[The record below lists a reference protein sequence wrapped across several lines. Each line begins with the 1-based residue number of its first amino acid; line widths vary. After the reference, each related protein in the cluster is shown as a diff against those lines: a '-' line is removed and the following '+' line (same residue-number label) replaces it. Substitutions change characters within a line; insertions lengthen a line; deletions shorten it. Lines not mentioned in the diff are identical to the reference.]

1 MRNGRVPDP
10 MTAKMITHS
19 VGADA
24 PPLATMELRY
34 WRGIHSEF
42 MTHRVMSRNA
52 RSSRAVPV
60 PRLIE
65 EVATNPFVPKHWG
78 ANQKGMQAG
87 AEHDGLVLIR
97 KPEIRQFG
105 NIDYN
110 GIGSEQ
116 EIVWSSCPVKR
127 EQAWL
132 KARDAAVEV
141 ATALHEA
148 GYHKQIVNRLLEPF
162 MFIDVLVT
170 STEWSNFFALRDDPM
185 AEPHIRDLAVEMKEV
200 MAASTPQFLHPGQWH
215 LPYVGSMLDAPTADH
230 AAMGEW
236 GAVNGRSWT
245 ETARAVSVTRCARI
259 SYVPFHGES
268 GDIASEVARHD
279 ALVSARPC
287 HSSPLEHQA
296 TPDVLD
302 EDGLA
307 WERPDLHGNLRGWQQ
322 YRKMVPGESA

>member
-1 MRNGRVPDP
+1 

-87 AEHDGLVLIR
+87 VECNELVPFQTGYSHL
-97 KPEIRQFG
+97 
-105 NIDYN
+105 D
-110 GIGSEQ
+110 
-116 EIVWSSCPVKR
+116 SSICYDRVPR
-127 EQAWL
+127 EKAWL
-132 KARDAAVEV
+132 KARDEAVKY
-141 ATALHEA
+141 AQAFHDA

-236 GAVNGRSWT
+236 GAVNGRTWT

-296 TPDVLD
+296 TPDEL
-302 EDGLA
+302 GPHG
-307 WERPDLHGNLRGWQQ
+307 WYNPDLHRNLRGWKQ
-322 YRKMVPGESA
+322 YRSMVAGDTA